1 MTILAKHRKQ
11 PGETLDYDISYS
23 STDLPGGDTI
33 VSATASRVCLTDP
46 ADTALDILT
55 VTYAAKRSKVWL
67 ADGTSGKRYKVTV
80 VATSAAGRVF
90 EDEFTVDVR
99 ED

>member
-1 MTILAKHRKQ
+1 MTILAKQRKQ
-11 PGETLDYDISYS
+11 PGETLDYDIAYS
-23 STDLPGGDTI
+23 GSDLPSGDTI
-33 VSATASRVCLTDP
+33 VSASATRVCLTDP
-46 ADTALDILT
+46 TDTALDIMS
-55 VTYAAKRSKVWL
+55 VTFTAKRSKVWL

-90 EDEFTVDVR
+90 EDEFTIDVR